1 MAGYSMF
8 LGVARLSIRLIAI
21 DLDGTLLD
29 HDLSFRPESKEAI
42 AAAVRRGITV
52 TLATGRMYQ
61 SAAPWAEVFGLSEGP
76 LIVYNGAL
84 VRHWP
89 NGRTIFHRPV
99 EPDLALLV
107 AEFCRDRGI
116 YLQAYFDDNYYV
128 PAEGEKS
135 ELYRSISGVKGIPV
149 GGIVEFLDSRPV
161 DDAAPTKLL
170 VIDDPERLDQVQ
182 KELHNLMGERVY
194 LTRSFPFFLEILA
207 ERVSKGAALR
217 AIAKDLEIQTAD
229 IMAIGDNFND
239 LPMIEAAGVGVAVAG
254 APEKVRVRA
263 NYVTRGEAGDGVT
276 EAIRRFALEA

>member
-1 MAGYSMF
+1 M
-8 LGVARLSIRLIAI
+8 IAV

-29 HDLSFRPESKEAI
+29 HNLNYRPESIEAI

-61 SAAPWAEVFGLSEGP
+61 SAAPWAQVFGLSEGP

-84 VRHWP
+84 VRQWP
-89 NGRTIFHRPV
+89 GGRTIFHRPV

-116 YLQAYFDDNYYV
+116 YLQAYFDDNYYL

-135 ELYRSISGVKGIPV
+135 ELYRSISGIRGTSV
-149 GGIVEFLDSRPV
+149 GGIVEFLDHRPA

-170 VIDDPERLDQVQ
+170 IIDEPGRVDQVQ
-182 KELHNLMGERVY
+182 EELRNLMGERVY

-217 AIAKDLEIQTAD
+217 AIAKDLEIQTSE

-254 APEKVRVRA
+254 APDEVRA
-263 NYVTRGEAGDGVT
+263 RADYVTRGEAGDGVT
-276 EAIRRFALEA
+276 EAIRRFAL